1 MNFYILLF
9 SVVIILCVI
18 CNRISN
24 KLGVPVLLIFIALG
38 MFFGSDGVIKIPFD
52 NFVLAENVCTAALIF
67 IMFYGGFGTKWKAA
81 KPVAAKAVLM
91 STAGVVMTA
100 FLVGLFCHFVIGI
113 NFQES
118 LLLGAL
124 VGSTDAASVFSIL
137 RSKRLNLKYHTAS
150 LLEVESG
157 SNDPCAYMLTMIMLS
172 IIGGDSMTVPHLIYL
187 VFAQIVYGAAT
198 GVIAAVVTGFIMK
211 KVSFATQG
219 FDTIF
224 VFAMVLLAYAVP
236 SEIGGNGYLSV
247 YIFGIILG
255 NMELNHKKPM
265 VNFFDGLTGLMQML
279 LFFLLGLL
287 SFPSV
292 LPQVLLPAV
301 AIALFLTL
309 VARPLTVFA
318 LLSPFGCPLKQQLLV
333 ALAGL
338 RGAASVVFAIM
349 TVTHPANIEN
359 DLFHIVFCIVL
370 FSILIQGM
378 FLPVMAKKLDM
389 IDEKE
394 DVLKTF
400 TDYTEEVP
408 VQFIQFTVTPD
419 HSWNG
424 KQVKDIILPPETL
437 LVQMRQ
443 EEETITP
450 DGNTML
456 QAGNVLI
463 LSAKAMQDV
472 EEVHLTELT
481 LDRGNKWIGK
491 MVSEICPRP
500 GKLVIM
506 IQRAEDIIIPNGK
519 TILEESDVLVMKET

>member
-255 NMELNHKKPM
+255 NMELIHKKPM

-309 VARPLTVFA
+309 VA
-318 LLSPFGCPLKQQLLV
+318 
-333 ALAGL
+333 
-338 RGAASVVFAIM
+338 
-349 TVTHPANIEN
+349 
-359 DLFHIVFCIVL
+359 
-370 FSILIQGM
+370 
-378 FLPVMAKKLDM
+378 
-389 IDEKE
+389 
-394 DVLKTF
+394 
-400 TDYTEEVP
+400 
-408 VQFIQFTVTPD
+408 
-419 HSWNG
+419 
-424 KQVKDIILPPETL
+424 
-437 LVQMRQ
+437 
-443 EEETITP
+443 
-450 DGNTML
+450 
-456 QAGNVLI
+456 
-463 LSAKAMQDV
+463 
-472 EEVHLTELT
+472 
-481 LDRGNKWIGK
+481 
-491 MVSEICPRP
+491 
-500 GKLVIM
+500 
-506 IQRAEDIIIPNGK
+506 
-519 TILEESDVLVMKET
+519 

>member
-91 STAGVVMTA
+91 STVGVVMTA

-118 LLLGAL
+118 LLIGAL

-187 VFAQIVYGAAT
+187 VFAQIVYGAVT
-198 GVIAAVVTGFIMK
+198 GAIAAVVTGFIMK

-224 VFAMVLLAYAVP
+224 VFAMVLLA
-236 SEIGGNGYLSV
+236 
-247 YIFGIILG
+247 
-255 NMELNHKKPM
+255 
-265 VNFFDGLTGLMQML
+265 
-279 LFFLLGLL
+279 
-287 SFPSV
+287 
-292 LPQVLLPAV
+292 
-301 AIALFLTL
+301 
-309 VARPLTVFA
+309 
-318 LLSPFGCPLKQQLLV
+318 
-333 ALAGL
+333 
-338 RGAASVVFAIM
+338 
-349 TVTHPANIEN
+349 
-359 DLFHIVFCIVL
+359 
-370 FSILIQGM
+370 
-378 FLPVMAKKLDM
+378 
-389 IDEKE
+389 
-394 DVLKTF
+394 
-400 TDYTEEVP
+400 
-408 VQFIQFTVTPD
+408 
-419 HSWNG
+419 
-424 KQVKDIILPPETL
+424 
-437 LVQMRQ
+437 
-443 EEETITP
+443 
-450 DGNTML
+450 
-456 QAGNVLI
+456 
-463 LSAKAMQDV
+463 
-472 EEVHLTELT
+472 
-481 LDRGNKWIGK
+481 
-491 MVSEICPRP
+491 
-500 GKLVIM
+500 
-506 IQRAEDIIIPNGK
+506 
-519 TILEESDVLVMKET
+519 

>member
-1 MNFYILLF
+1 MQPLF
-9 SVVIILCVI
+9 
-18 CNRISN
+18 
-24 KLGVPVLLIFIALG
+24 
-38 MFFGSDGVIKIPFD
+38 
-52 NFVLAENVCTAALIF
+52 
-67 IMFYGGFGTKWKAA
+67 
-81 KPVAAKAVLM
+81 
-91 STAGVVMTA
+91 
-100 FLVGLFCHFVIGI
+100 
-113 NFQES
+113 
-118 LLLGAL
+118 
-124 VGSTDAASVFSIL
+124 FSIL

-187 VFAQIVYGAAT
+187 VFAQIVYGAVT

-211 KVSFATQG
+211 KYPLPHRDLTQSLCLPWCCLPMQ
-219 FDTIF
+219 FRAKSRKWI
-224 VFAMVLLAYAVP
+224 
-236 SEIGGNGYLSV
+236 SECIHIWNY
-247 YIFGIILG
+247 LG

-408 VQFIQFTVTPD
+408 VQFIQFTVYPG
-419 HSWNG
+419 SLLEWKAG
-424 KQVKDIILPPETL
+424 KRYHTSA
-437 LVQMRQ
+437 
-443 EEETITP
+443 
-450 DGNTML
+450 GNTSGPDA
-456 QAGNVLI
+456 AGRRNHYARWKYHAAGGKCPDI
-463 LSAKAMQDV
+463 KCKGNAGRGRSTSDRADV
-472 EEVHLTELT
+472 
-481 LDRGNKWIGK
+481 G
-491 MVSEICPRP
+491 
-500 GKLVIM
+500 
-506 IQRAEDIIIPNGK
+506 QRK
-519 TILEESDVLVMKET
+519 

>member
-1 MNFYILLF
+1 M
-9 SVVIILCVI
+9 
-18 CNRISN
+18 
-24 KLGVPVLLIFIALG
+24 
-38 MFFGSDGVIKIPFD
+38 
-52 NFVLAENVCTAALIF
+52 
-67 IMFYGGFGTKWKAA
+67 
-81 KPVAAKAVLM
+81 
-91 STAGVVMTA
+91 
-100 FLVGLFCHFVIGI
+100 
-113 NFQES
+113 
-118 LLLGAL
+118 
-124 VGSTDAASVFSIL
+124 
-137 RSKRLNLKYHTAS
+137 
-150 LLEVESG
+150 
-157 SNDPCAYMLTMIMLS
+157 
-172 IIGGDSMTVPHLIYL
+172 
-187 VFAQIVYGAAT
+187 
-198 GVIAAVVTGFIMK
+198 
-211 KVSFATQG
+211 
-219 FDTIF
+219 
-224 VFAMVLLAYAVP
+224 
-236 SEIGGNGYLSV
+236 
-247 YIFGIILG
+247 
-255 NMELNHKKPM
+255 
-265 VNFFDGLTGLMQML
+265 
-279 LFFLLGLL
+279 
-287 SFPSV
+287 
-292 LPQVLLPAV
+292 
-301 AIALFLTL
+301 
-309 VARPLTVFA
+309 ARPLTVLA

-443 EEETITP
+443 EEEIITP

-481 LDRGNKWIGK
+481 LDRGNEWIGK
-491 MVSEICPRP
+491 MVSEI
-500 GKLVIM
+500 G
-506 IQRAEDIIIPNGK
+506 RASCRERG
-519 TILEESDVLVMKET
+519 

>member
-91 STAGVVMTA
+91 STVGVVMTA

-118 LLLGAL
+118 LLIGAL

-150 LLEVESG
+150 LLE
-157 SNDPCAYMLTMIMLS
+157 AYMLTIIMLS

-187 VFAQIVYGAAT
+187 VFAQIVYGAVT

-224 VFAMVLLAYAVP
+224 VFAMVLFAYAVP

-247 YIFGIILG
+247 YLCGILIG
-255 NMELNHKKPM
+255 NRFIPDKKEM
-265 VNFFDGLTGLMQML
+265 VHFFDILTEIAQMVI
-279 LFFLLGLL
+279 FFLLGLL
-287 SFPSV
+287 VTPSQ
-292 LPQVLLPAV
+292 LPE
-301 AIALFLTL
+301 
-309 VARPLTVFA
+309 VFVPA
-318 LLSPFGCPLKQQLLV
+318 LLLRTRWMELLY
-333 ALAGL
+333 
-338 RGAASVVFAIM
+338 RS
-349 TVTHPANIEN
+349 
-359 DLFHIVFCIVL
+359 LF
-370 FSILIQGM
+370 
-378 FLPVMAKKLDM
+378 
-389 IDEKE
+389 
-394 DVLKTF
+394 
-400 TDYTEEVP
+400 
-408 VQFIQFTVTPD
+408 
-419 HSWNG
+419 
-424 KQVKDIILPPETL
+424 
-437 LVQMRQ
+437 
-443 EEETITP
+443 
-450 DGNTML
+450 
-456 QAGNVLI
+456 
-463 LSAKAMQDV
+463 
-472 EEVHLTELT
+472 
-481 LDRGNKWIGK
+481 
-491 MVSEICPRP
+491 
-500 GKLVIM
+500 
-506 IQRAEDIIIPNGK
+506 
-519 TILEESDVLVMKET
+519 